1 MKQRTLVTN
10 LFRFILCSLEVYLSN
25 YQTNLHHHM
34 NANDSLELQ
43 LETFAIKKGLKIFSG
58 VNSELRQEILD
69 LIHKKG
75 QMTVTQLY
83 TELSLEQPITSNHL
97 AILRNTGMVNAKRIG
112 KNVFYSINYSRLEFL
127 HHKSQQLLDFQKGP
141 EAYK

>member
-1 MKQRTLVTN
+1 MTVN
-10 LFRFILCSLEVYLSN
+10 ESLDLHIEVVS
-25 YQTNLHHHM
+25 
-34 NANDSLELQ
+34 
-43 LETFAIKKGLKIFSG
+43 IKKGLKIFSG

-69 LIHKKG
+69 LIHRKG

-97 AILRNTGMVNAKRIG
+97 AILRNTGLVNAKRIG

-127 HHKSQQLLDFQKGP
+127 QHKSQQLLEMNTGLHK
-141 EAYK
+141 